1 MIYRNLVAG
10 LALGLLAADPLAAQT
25 VARKLEPNPGT
36 SITQVGTRGA
46 NFLRIS
52 PSARGRALGD
62 AVTANPGGASGL
74 FYNPAVAGLAES
86 FSVEGTWTELF
97 ADAGISHTFMGAII
111 PTGRGAIGAHAVILD
126 SGEMMAT
133 SDLYPHGADPALG
146 DVIDWRSVAVG
157 VSYGR
162 RIIDRLAMGITGKY
176 VEEGIS
182 FAKAHWLAVDLGLV
196 FETGVYG
203 VTLAMAITNLG
214 TEGRFEGPAV
224 AGSVA
229 REHRIYDDKILG
241 SPLRFRHD
249 TEVLQMPTTFRF
261 GLQTD
266 LLGTP
271 TALMGG
277 AGGSHMLKLMA
288 DINDGFDTGL
298 ESRWGLEYSYRDI
311 LFLRAGKYAMQEDR
325 GPWDV
330 TDGLSGGL
338 GLKLPLLGQ
347 SIGFDFA
354 YTSMG
359 LLDNVKSISF
369 HIGGGN

>member
-1 MIYRNLVAG
+1 
-10 LALGLLAADPLAAQT
+10 
-25 VARKLEPNPGT
+25 
-36 SITQVGTRGA
+36 
-46 NFLRIS
+46 
-52 PSARGRALGD
+52 
-62 AVTANPGGASGL
+62 
-74 FYNPAVAGLAES
+74 
-86 FSVEGTWTELF
+86 
-97 ADAGISHTFMGAII
+97 
-111 PTGRGAIGAHAVILD
+111 
-126 SGEMMAT
+126 
-133 SDLYPHGADPALG
+133 
-146 DVIDWRSVAVG
+146 
-157 VSYGR
+157 
-162 RIIDRLAMGITGKY
+162 
-176 VEEGIS
+176 
-182 FAKAHWLAVDLGLV
+182 
-196 FETGVYG
+196 
-203 VTLAMAITNLG
+203 
-214 TEGRFEGPAV
+214 
-224 AGSVA
+224 
-229 REHRIYDDKILG
+229 EHRIYDDKILG

-359 LLDNVKSISF
+359 LLDNVK
-369 HIGGGN
+369 